1 MTKVRADQRLIDQ
14 GLVEDLKKAQAL
26 IMSGVVLTINHEKI
40 LTPGQQ
46 LKDNTQLYLKKAEHP
61 YVSRGGL
68 KLKKAIDCFELD
80 FKDKIVVDIGSST
93 GGFTDVSLQEGAK
106 QVYAIDVG
114 TNQLV
119 WSLRNDERVIV
130 MEQTNFRECT
140 KDDFKDGLPEIAVI
154 DVSFISLR
162 IILETLTE
170 ILPTS
175 KPVVAL
181 IKPQFE
187 ARRDQV
193 EEGGLITDPA
203 VHNDILLST
212 TAFINECGFSIEELT
227 PSPIK
232 GGKGNIEFISLLI
245 HDKEQQKNITQL
257 VEEAVEKSKK
267 MNP

>member
-1 MTKVRADQRLIDQ
+1 MAKVRADQRLMDQ

-26 IMSGVVLTINHEKI
+26 IMSGVVLTIDHEKI

-46 LKDNTQLYLKKAEHP
+46 LKEQTQLYLKKAEHP

-68 KLKKAIDCFELD
+68 KLKKAIDSFGLD
-80 FKDKIVVDIGSST
+80 FTDKTVVDIGSST

-119 WSLRNDERVIV
+119 WSLRNDKRVIV

-140 KDDFKDGLPEIAVI
+140 KDDFMNGIPEIAVI

-162 IILETLTE
+162 IILETLAD
-170 ILPTS
+170 ILPKQ

-187 ARRDQV
+187 AKREQV
-193 EEGGLITDPA
+193 EDGGLITDPA
-203 VHNDILLST
+203 VHKDILIST
-212 TAFINECGFSIEELT
+212 AKFINDCGYALEELT

-245 HDKEQQKNITQL
+245 HDKDQQKDTSQL
-257 VEEAVEKSKK
+257 VESAIEESKQ
-267 MNP
+267 MNH

>member
-1 MTKVRADQRLIDQ
+1 MAKVRADQRLIEQ

-26 IMSGVVLTINHEKI
+26 IMSGIVLTINHEKI

-46 LKDNTQLYLKKAEHP
+46 LKENTQLYLKKAEHP

-68 KLKKAIDCFELD
+68 KLKKAIDSFQLD
-80 FKDKIVVDIGSST
+80 FNNKTVVDIGSST

-119 WSLRNDERVIV
+119 WSLRNDDRVIV

-140 KDDFKDGLPEIAVI
+140 TDDFKEGLPEIAVI

-162 IILETLTE
+162 IILEILAD
-170 ILPTS
+170 ILPVE

-187 ARRDQV
+187 ARREQV

-203 VHNDILLST
+203 IHKEVLLST
-212 TAFINECGFSIEELT
+212 AKFIHACGFNIEELT

-245 HDKEQQKNITQL
+245 HGKEQQKDILEL
-257 VEEAVEKSKK
+257 VEKAVSASKEL
-267 MNP
+267 NG